1 MTRFSIPATPSLAVS
16 PATIPPQ
23 LRNGNFGGPINK
35 KASFFF
41 NLDRRNINELAAI
54 NAFVLD
60 PNLAPVQMV
69 ESIPNPRQR
78 TNLTPRLDWA
88 LSKDNT
94 LTVRYQ
100 YYRDTETNNGI
111 GLLVLPT
118 QGYYSKETEDTL
130 QISDTQVFG
139 AKIVNET
146 RFQYNRDNS
155 VQTSL
160 DSNPSVNTLG
170 NFTGGGND
178 TGNLNDRQN
187 SYEIQNYTS
196 LIHGN
201 HILKFGARVRA
212 TEDTNS
218 STNGFNST
226 FTFSSLNTATDT
238 PSNCNAL
245 GQNPPCPISLLY
257 AEQQRSSGGT
267 PYATQLTYTTGLPTA
282 SGHQPR
288 RRTLRAGRLEGAIKL
303 HAEFWT
309 AFRNAE
315 RHS

>member
-1 MTRFSIPATPSLAVS
+1 M
-16 PATIPPQ
+16 
-23 LRNGNFGGPINK
+23 
-35 KASFFF
+35 
-41 NLDRRNINELAAI
+41 
-54 NAFVLD
+54 
-60 PNLAPVQMV
+60 
-69 ESIPNPRQR
+69 
-78 TNLTPRLDWA
+78 A

-118 QGYYSKETEDTL
+118 QGYYSKETEGTL

-178 TGNLNDRQN
+178 TGNLNDQQN

-282 SGHQPR
+282 SVTYYDVEPYVQDDWKVRSNFTLSSGLRFETQNAIHDHGDWAPR
-288 RRTLRAGRLEGAIKL
+288 VGFAQGVGGRSAPPKVVLRGGYGIFYDRFGRTQFCRRTA
-303 HAEFWT
+303 
-309 AFRNAE
+309 
-315 RHS
+315 